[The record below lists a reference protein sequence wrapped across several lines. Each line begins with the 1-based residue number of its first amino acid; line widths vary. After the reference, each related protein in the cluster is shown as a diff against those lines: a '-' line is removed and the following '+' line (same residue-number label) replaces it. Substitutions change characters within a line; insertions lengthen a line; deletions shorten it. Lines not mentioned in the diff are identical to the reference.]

1 MAAAK
6 ASQFNSVP
14 DTFLTNM
21 QPGHG
26 KNYFELFE
34 LPVQFEINVADLN
47 ARYRKL
53 QQKFHPDRYAS
64 GSDQEQ
70 RMAIEL
76 TASIN
81 EGLRI
86 LKDPVNRGRYLLE
99 LSGVSVDQETDTVM
113 DPVFLVEQMELRERL
128 DSIQHVSNATA
139 ALIALS
145 REVDQLYRRRV
156 DELAIELKTDGELQ
170 KARSIIRE
178 LQFLQKLRA
187 QIEETEEIL
196 L

>member
-1 MAAAK
+1 
-6 ASQFNSVP
+6 
-14 DTFLTNM
+14 M

-34 LPVQFEINVADLN
+34 LPVQFDIDVADLN

-53 QQKFHPDRYAS
+53 QQQFHPDRYAS

-70 RMAIEL
+70 RMAMEL

-86 LKDPVNRGRYLLE
+86 LKDPVNRGRYMLE
-99 LSGVSVDQETDTVM
+99 LSGVSVDQESDTVM
-113 DPVFLVEQMELRERL
+113 DPAFLVEQMELRERL
-128 DSIQHVSNATA
+128 DGIQHVSNATA
-139 ALIALS
+139 AIIALS

-156 DELAIELKTDGELQ
+156 DELANELNAGGEMQ
-170 KARSIIRE
+170 KARSIVRE

-196 L
+196 M

>member
-14 DTFLTNM
+14 DTFLINM

-34 LPVQFEINVADLN
+34 LPVQFDINVADLN

-53 QQKFHPDRYAS
+53 QQQFHPDRYAS

-70 RMAIEL
+70 RMAMEL

-99 LSGVSVDQETDTVM
+99 LSGVAVDQETDTVM
-113 DPVFLVEQMELRERL
+113 DPAFLVEQMELRERL

-156 DELAIELKTDGELQ
+156 DELSNELKVDGELQ
-170 KARSIIRE
+170 KARSIVRE

>member
-1 MAAAK
+1 MA
-6 ASQFNSVP
+6 
-14 DTFLTNM
+14 M
-21 QPGHG
+21 
-26 KNYFELFE
+26 
-34 LPVQFEINVADLN
+34 
-47 ARYRKL
+47 
-53 QQKFHPDRYAS
+53 
-64 GSDQEQ
+64 
-70 RMAIEL
+70 EL

-99 LSGVSVDQETDTVM
+99 LSGVAVDQETDTVM
-113 DPVFLVEQMELRERL
+113 DPAFLVEQMELRERL

-156 DELAIELKTDGELQ
+156 DELATELKTDGELQ
-170 KARSIIRE
+170 KARSIVRE

-196 L
+196 M

>member
-1 MAAAK
+1 
-6 ASQFNSVP
+6 
-14 DTFLTNM
+14 M

-34 LPVQFEINVADLN
+34 LPVQFEVNVADLN

-70 RMAIEL
+70 RMAMEL

-113 DPVFLVEQMELRERL
+113 DPAFLVEQMELRERL
-128 DSIQHVSNATA
+128 DSIKHVSNATA

-187 QIEETEEIL
+187 QIGETEEIL

>member
-1 MAAAK
+1 
-6 ASQFNSVP
+6 
-14 DTFLTNM
+14 M

-34 LPVQFEINVADLN
+34 LPVQFEVNVADLN

-53 QQKFHPDRYAS
+53 QQQFHPDRYAS

-70 RMAIEL
+70 RMAMEL

-113 DPVFLVEQMELRERL
+113 DPAFLVEQMELRERL